1 MRGDSLVRGR
11 GRGRGRGRVGI
22 GVGVG
27 LTLTLTPTLTLT
39 LTLTLTKYL
48 RGDRLRDRPPLSEP
62 LLPSLRDIGRY
73 MEI

>member
-1 MRGDSLVRGR
+1 MCEATAWLGVGV
-11 GRGRGRGRVGI
+11 GVGTGVGI

-27 LTLTLTPTLTLT
+27 VRLTLTLTPT